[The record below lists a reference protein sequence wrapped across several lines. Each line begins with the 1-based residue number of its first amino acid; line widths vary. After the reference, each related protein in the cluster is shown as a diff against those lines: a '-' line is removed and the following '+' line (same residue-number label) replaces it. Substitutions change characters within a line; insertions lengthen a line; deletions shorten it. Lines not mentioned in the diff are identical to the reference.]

1 MPSVSVPS
9 RSAATVRR
17 VAVAAAV
24 ALIVTACG
32 SSGGS
37 SAPAPAPAPSSTG
50 GASSA
55 APATDASRADWPPLI
70 RFAAV
75 PAEQDAQLTESYR
88 VTTEILKAELGV
100 DVEFFQAADYA
111 GVIEALIADRVELAQ
126 FGPFSYVL
134 AIARGAEATAVG
146 VMTGAPDEEPG
157 YQSYL
162 VARADNTEI
171 NTIQDIKGKNVCLVD
186 PASTSGYLVPF
197 ALMLDEGL
205 NPEEDINIILAGG
218 HDTSV
223 IEVAAGTCDAG
234 FAFDD
239 MVDSLLIERGEIEA
253 GEMKIVQKSFIIA
266 GSPMA
271 MRTGLPA
278 SLQEA
283 ITDVIQNKVNVD
295 WAVDNGYC
303 PSVDDCSLSDEAIW
317 GYAARDD
324 SFYDGIRT
332 LCGQLGSAVRAC
344 EGIS

>member
-37 SAPAPAPAPSSTG
+37 SAPAPAPA
-50 GASSA
+50 
-55 APATDASRADWPPLI
+55 TDASRADWPPLI

-75 PAEQDAQLTESYR
+75 PAEQDAQLAESYR

-111 GVIEALIADRVELAQ
+111 GVIEALIADRVDLAQ
-126 FGPFSYVL
+126 FGPFAYVL
-134 AIARGAEATAVG
+134 AIARGAKATAVG
-146 VMTGAPDEEPG
+146 VMTGDPNEEPG

-162 VARADNTEI
+162 VARADNNQI
-171 NTIQDIKGKNVCLVD
+171 NTIQDIKGKKVCLVD

-197 ALMLDEGL
+197 ALMLDEGIDP
-205 NPEEDINIILAGG
+205 NKDIDIILAGG

-239 MVDSLLIERGEIEA
+239 MVDTLLIERGEIEP
-253 GEMKIVQKSFIIA
+253 GEIKIVQKSFVIA

-278 SLQEA
+278 SLQAA

-295 WAVDNGYC
+295 WAVANGYC
-303 PSVDDCSLSDEAIW
+303 PSVDECSLSDEAIW
-317 GYAARDD
+317 GYSAKDD

-332 LCGQLGSAVRAC
+332 LCRQLGTAVRAC
-344 EGIS
+344 EGIA

>member
-1 MPSVSVPS
+1 MSSVPVSS
-9 RSAATVRR
+9 RRATAVRR

-24 ALIVTACG
+24 ALVVAACG

-37 SAPAPAPAPSSTG
+37 SAPAPAPSGGST
-50 GASSA
+50 
-55 APATDASRADWPPLI
+55 APATDASRADWPAVL

-75 PAEQDAQLTESYR
+75 PAEQDAQLAESYR
-88 VTTEILKAELGV
+88 VTKEILSDELSIE
-100 DVEFFQAADYA
+100 VEFFQAADYA
-111 GVIEALIADRVELAQ
+111 GVIEALIANRVDLAQ

-146 VMTGAPDEEPG
+146 VMASDPDEEPG
-157 YQSYL
+157 YQAYL
-162 VARADNTEI
+162 VARADNNEI
-171 NTIQDIKGKNVCLVD
+171 NTIQDIKGKKVCLVD

-197 ALMLDEGL
+197 AMMLDEGIDP
-205 NPEEDINIILAGG
+205 NSEIDVILAGG

-223 IEVAAGTCDAG
+223 IEVVAGTCDAG

-239 MVDSLLIERGEIEA
+239 MVDTLLIERGEIAA
-253 GEMKIVQKSFIIA
+253 GDVKIVQKSFIIA

-278 SLQEA
+278 SLQAA

-303 PSVDDCSLSDEAIW
+303 PSVDDCSLSDESIW

-332 LCGQLGSAVRAC
+332 LCTQLGTAVRAC
-344 EGIS
+344 EGIG

>member
-1 MPSVSVPS
+1 MSFVLETT
-9 RSAATVRR
+9 RRAGRVRR
-17 VAVAAAV
+17 LALTAAV
-24 ALIVTACG
+24 ALVVAACG
-32 SSGGS
+32 SSDDS
-37 SAPAPAPAPSSTG
+37 SAPAAAPAPAPSTG
-50 GASSA
+50 GTT
-55 APATDASRADWPPLI
+55 APATPDPRADWPAVI

-88 VTTEILKAELGV
+88 VTTEILADELGLE
-100 DVEFFQAADYA
+100 VEFFQAADYA
-111 GVIEALIADRVELAQ
+111 GVIEALIANRVELAQ

-134 AIARGAEATAVG
+134 ALARGAEATAVG
-146 VMTGAPDEEPG
+146 VMTGSPEEEPG

-197 ALMLDEGL
+197 ALMLDEGI

-271 MRTGLPA
+271 MRTELPA

-303 PSVDDCSLSDEAIW
+303 AAVDDCSLSDEAIW

-332 LCGQLGSAVRAC
+332 LCGQLGTAVRAC